1 MTAPTRRDQRL
12 YTIPAG
18 VPFAVSLATGIIHMA
33 GSPKALARATV
44 LVPSRRAAQA
54 LRAAFLEAGGDN
66 AALLPRIDPI
76 GDVEEDTPDLLAF
89 AADAPD
95 LPPAMDPLRRQLWLA
110 RLLRGFRLGDVAPTQ
125 PQAMQLAE
133 SLGRLLDLSLI
144 HI

>member
-1 MTAPTRRDQRL
+1 MTSPTRRDQRL

-18 VPFAVSLATGIIHMA
+18 VPFAVSLATGIRNMA
-33 GSPKALARATV
+33 GSPEALARATV

-76 GDVEEDTPDLLAF
+76 GDVEEDAPDLLAF

-125 PQAMQLAE
+125 PQAMQLA
-133 SLGRLLDLSLI
+133 G
-144 HI
+144 